1 MKAVELKSMLID
13 INISGWIFRII
24 LADFYIELKPGSVFR
39 VSNFIN
45 DQTKF
50 LQVNYQFLSMKI
62 ANLTCIRKTP

>member
-50 LQVNYQFLSMKI
+50 LQVNY
-62 ANLTCIRKTP
+62 